1 MAGNRSRTSS
11 EALRLLDSSLLRT
24 VNIIFKRY
32 YVFRV
37 LFNRTFVLNRTIFRT
52 FNRKLGMFWNQSK
65 HRFKHGESIMR
76 VSYVQ
81 EIRTFFTSTRKIQHF
96 SELSFFLEPVLSR
109 CCFSFYSQFS
119 GSTQLQGKPDTIVRR
134 LFLRENSPCAFIS
147 RYTHIR
153 HEPLLY
159 QMKIK
164 RTIQSSNFMNYF
176 RLVQLSGFIILI
188 PFDNDIIFIAVKY
201 AISERLFSFSST
213 VWLL

>member
-81 EIRTFFTSTRKIQHF
+81 EIRTFFTSTKKI
-96 SELSFFLEPVLSR
+96 
-109 CCFSFYSQFS
+109 
-119 GSTQLQGKPDTIVRR
+119 
-134 LFLRENSPCAFIS
+134 
-147 RYTHIR
+147 
-153 HEPLLY
+153 
-159 QMKIK
+159 
-164 RTIQSSNFMNYF
+164 
-176 RLVQLSGFIILI
+176 
-188 PFDNDIIFIAVKY
+188 
-201 AISERLFSFSST
+201 
-213 VWLL
+213 